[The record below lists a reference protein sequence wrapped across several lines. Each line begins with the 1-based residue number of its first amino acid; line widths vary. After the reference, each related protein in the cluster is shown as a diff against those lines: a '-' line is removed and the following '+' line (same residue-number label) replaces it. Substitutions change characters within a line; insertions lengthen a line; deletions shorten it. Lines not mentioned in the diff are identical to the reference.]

1 MVSERHIKKISRN
14 LQVSH
19 ISYGFCVED
28 AGGSHNNT
36 KPTSSHNNFRINEC
50 LLEGDLLVAFIKG
63 SNCQDL
69 EIIYVGINLKYVV
82 FFSNHFIKIVY

>member
-36 KPTSSHNNFRINEC
+36 KPTSSHNNFRINEF
-50 LLEGDLLVAFIKG
+50 LLEGNLLVAFIKG

-69 EIIYVGINLKYVV
+69 EIIYVGINLKYW
-82 FFSNHFIKIVY
+82 FSFLIILSG